1 MGSFVGKVILDS
13 SVIIALFNDADAH
26 HVAAME
32 ALGESKNNFE
42 ISTVSLA
49 EALSSV
55 LSDSERNEMND
66 DLKKHFSP
74 FHPVDEK
81 VAFVASQIRAATKS
95 IQMPDALISA
105 TAILAKAELWTFDRK
120 LSNNH
125 PGARLIA

>member
-1 MGSFVGKVILDS
+1 MGKVILDS

-26 HVAAME
+26 HVVATK

-55 LSDSERNEMND
+55 LSDSERYEMIND
-66 DLKKHFSP
+66 IKKHFSP

-81 VAFVASQIRAATKS
+81 VAFLAGQIRAATKA
-95 IQMPDALISA
+95 IQTPDALISA

-120 LSNNH
+120 LANNH

>member
-1 MGSFVGKVILDS
+1 MGKVILDS

-26 HVAAME
+26 HVAALK

>member
-1 MGSFVGKVILDS
+1 VGKVILDS
-13 SVIIALFNDADAH
+13 SVIIALFNDVDAH
-26 HVAAME
+26 HVAALK

-81 VAFVASQIRAATKS
+81 VALVASQIRAATKS

>member
-1 MGSFVGKVILDS
+1 MGKVILDS

-26 HVAAME
+26 HEAAMN

-55 LSDSERNEMND
+55 LSDSERHEMNSD
-66 DLKKHFSP
+66 IKKHFSP
-74 FHPVDEK
+74 LHPVDEK
-81 VAFVASQIRAATKS
+81 VAFLASQIRAAKNA

-105 TAILAKAELWTFDRK
+105 TAILAKAELWTFDKRLAK
-120 LSNNH
+120 NH

>member
-1 MGSFVGKVILDS
+1 MGKVILDS

-26 HVAAME
+26 HGAAMK

-55 LSDSERNEMND
+55 LSDSERFEMNND
-66 DLKKHFSP
+66 IKKHFSP
-74 FHPVDEK
+74 LHPVDEK
-81 VAFVASQIRAATKS
+81 VAFLASQIRAATKA

-105 TAILAKAELWTFDRK
+105 TAILAKAQLWTFDRK
-120 LSNNH
+120 LANNH

>member
-26 HVAAME
+26 HVAAMK

-55 LSDSERNEMND
+55 LSDWRRPNCGLLIKS
-66 DLKKHFSP
+66 SP
-74 FHPVDEK
+74 RTT
-81 VAFVASQIRAATKS
+81 QG
-95 IQMPDALISA
+95 
-105 TAILAKAELWTFDRK
+105 
-120 LSNNH
+120 
-125 PGARLIA
+125 PG

>member
-1 MGSFVGKVILDS
+1 VGKVILDS

-26 HVAAME
+26 HVAALR

>member
-1 MGSFVGKVILDS
+1 MGKVILDS

-26 HVAAME
+26 HVAALR

>member
-1 MGSFVGKVILDS
+1 MGKVILDS

-55 LSDSERNEMND
+55 LSDSERFEMNND
-66 DLKKHFSP
+66 IKKHFSP
-74 FHPVDEK
+74 LHPVDEK
-81 VAFVASQIRAATKS
+81 VAFLASQIRAATKA

-105 TAILAKAELWTFDRK
+105 TAILAKAQLWTFDRK
-120 LSNNH
+120 LAHNH

>member
-1 MGSFVGKVILDS
+1 MGKVILDS

-26 HVAAME
+26 HEAAMK

-74 FHPVDEK
+74 LHPVDEK
-81 VAFVASQIRAATKS
+81 VAFLASQIRAATKA

-105 TAILAKAELWTFDRK
+105 TAILAKAQLWTFDRK
-120 LSNNH
+120 LANNH
-125 PGARLIA
+125 PGARLLA

>member
-1 MGSFVGKVILDS
+1 MGKVILDS

-26 HVAAME
+26 HEAAMM

-55 LSDSERNEMND
+55 LSDSERHEMNSD
-66 DLKKHFSP
+66 IKKHFSP
-74 FHPVDEK
+74 LHPVDEK
-81 VAFVASQIRAATKS
+81 VAFLASQIRAAKNA

-105 TAILAKAELWTFDRK
+105 TAILAKAELWTFDKRLAK
-120 LSNNH
+120 NH

>member
-1 MGSFVGKVILDS
+1 MGKVILDS

-26 HVAAME
+26 HVAALR

-81 VAFVASQIRAATKS
+81 VAFIASQIRAATKS

>member
-1 MGSFVGKVILDS
+1 MGKVILDT
-13 SVIIALFNDADAH
+13 SVLIALFNDTDSH
-26 HVAAME
+26 HLAASK

-55 LSDSERNEMND
+55 LSDSERLEMNSD
-66 DLKKHFSP
+66 IKKHFSP
-74 FHPVDEK
+74 LHPVDEN
-81 VAFVASQIRAATKS
+81 VALVASQIRAATRS

-120 LSNNH
+120 LANNH
-125 PGARLIA
+125 PGARLLA

>member
-1 MGSFVGKVILDS
+1 LK
-13 SVIIALFNDADAH
+13 
-26 HVAAME
+26 